1 MSQHYF
7 EKLIDQAAERIQSIT
22 AEAVV
27 AVDELSKEALAGY
40 IDHTLLK
47 PEATSD
53 DIITLCEEAK
63 QYTFASVCVHPSWV
77 MNCLELLEGS
87 PVIMCSVVGFPL
99 GSNTSETKALEAE
112 ELVSLGVKEIDMVLN
127 VGRLKEKDYTFVFE
141 DIQQV
146 VDTAGGADVKV
157 ILETCLLNEREKIA
171 GCVLSKEAGAHFVK
185 TSTGFSKAGA
195 TVQDIQLMRRVVG
208 PEMGVKAA
216 GGIRDYNTAI
226 AMLRAGATRI
236 GASASVDIVS

>member
-87 PVIMCSVVGFPL
+87 PVMMCSVVGFPL

-112 ELVSLGVKEIDMVLN
+112 ELVSLEVKEIDMVLN
-127 VGRLKEKDYTFVFE
+127 VGRLKEKDYTFVYE

-146 VDTAGGADVKV
+146 VDIAGGADVKV

-185 TSTGFSKAGA
+185 TSTGFGKAGA
-195 TVQDIQLMRRVVG
+195 TIQDIQLMRRVVG

>member
-7 EKLIDQAAERIQSIT
+7 EKLIDQAAERIQSVKAAPVISL
-22 AEAVV
+22 
-27 AVDELSKEALAGY
+27 DELTKESLAGY

-53 DIITLCEEAK
+53 DIVTLCEEAR
-63 QYTFASVCVHPSWV
+63 QYNFASVCVHPSWV
-77 MNCLELLEGS
+77 MNCIEHLEGAT
-87 PVIMCSVVGFPL
+87 VLICSVAGFPL
-99 GSNTSETKALEAE
+99 GAHTSETKALEAE
-112 ELVSLGVKEIDMVLN
+112 ELVSLGVQEIDMVLN
-127 VGRLKEKDYTFVFE
+127 IGRLKEKDYTFVFE

-146 VDTAGGADVKV
+146 VDAAGGAQVKV

-185 TSTGFSKAGA
+185 TSTGFNKAGA
-195 TVQDIQLMRRVVG
+195 TVKDIELMRRVVG
-208 PEMGVKAA
+208 PDMGVKAA
-216 GGIRDYNTAI
+216 GGVRDYATAM
-226 AMLRAGATRI
+226 AMLSAGANRI